1 MVKFVKFVKLV
12 HIVKVVR
19 MTKMIKMFIT
29 VTLHSQD
36 LDQDSP
42 NVEDEQAFNK
52 VKTFSTIK
60 F

>member
-1 MVKFVKFVKLV
+1 MVKFVKLV

-42 NVEDEQAFNK
+42 NVEDEQVFNK